1 MIDFAKR
8 WLARALFYWNRDEVY
23 NSLIRSME
31 QGGSERTPL
40 LTALFQMKGDRA
52 AERNSA
58 IAIAHYGIKNRLDSG
73 LTLAEAMRPVIPVD
87 EAMMIDSGEAN
98 GRIVEALRSA
108 SHAKSVSKQIGA
120 VVRAALAEPV
130 MAACSMLLT
139 SVVMGA
145 FIWPQYLATT
155 PRQYWDAWAYLIF
168 DLQIKSAKYWPATC
182 IVFVLVGLY
191 RWSLP
196 RLTGPVRKLLDRIPP
211 WSTYRDARATSVFV
225 TLGALI
231 EAGLTI
237 DQALARIS
245 RESNRYMQ
253 WHLEAIRLRYE
264 GDPSKPIQA
273 LDTGLFSKRMLDLVA
288 EAATQRSFDATLQH
302 VGRQSMD
309 EIVKSVKLTA
319 WLANGFFLAII
330 FSFLI
335 WLTFAIVVGSMD
347 ATERQTRQEAG
358 SAYSSQ

>member
-1 MIDFAKR
+1 MIDYAKR
-8 WLARALFYWNRDEVY
+8 LLARALFYWNRDEVY

-40 LTALFQMKGDRA
+40 FSAVFQLKGDLA

-58 IAIAHYGIKNRLDSG
+58 IAIAHYGIKNRLESG
-73 LTLAEAMRPVIPVD
+73 LTLAEAMRPVIPAD

-98 GRIVEALRSA
+98 GRVVEALRSA
-108 SHAKSVSKQIGA
+108 NHAKNVSDKIGS
-120 VVRAALAEPV
+120 VVRAALAEPIV
-130 MAACSMLLT
+130 SACSLLLT

-145 FIWPQYLATT
+145 LIWPQYLETT
-155 PRQYWDAWAYLIF
+155 PRQYWDTWAYLIF

-182 IVFVLVGLY
+182 VVFVLVGLY
-191 RWSLP
+191 RWSLSKF
-196 RLTGPVRKLLDRIPP
+196 TGPVRKALDSIPP
-211 WSTYRDARATSVFV
+211 WSTYRDERATSVFV
-225 TLGALI
+225 SLGALI

-264 GDPSKPIQA
+264 ADPSKPIQA

-288 EAATQRSFDATLQH
+288 EAAAQRSFDATLQN

-309 EIVKSVKLTA
+309 EIVKSVKRTA
-319 WLANGFFLAII
+319 WIANGVFLSII

-358 SAYSSQ
+358 SAYSSR